1 MCMSA
6 EASFGAGLFLSI
18 TGAAS
23 VKRAENSSQILFASV
38 PLIFAVQQIVE
49 GFVWLS
55 FTNPAYMLWREY
67 AVFGFLFFAQV
78 IWPSWLPVSI
88 LIMEKEKKP
97 VRILQVLSVLG
108 LIVSAY
114 AAYCLFAYQ
123 AHARA
128 ENYHIRYYI
137 DLPPSVIRDKG
148 LLYMTVTLV
157 PLFMSTTKRMWMFAL
172 SILLSYI
179 FTKLFFNDYI
189 ISVWCFFAAV
199 SSGMVY
205 YILQDKQ
212 KLKIVYSAE

>member
-1 MCMSA
+1 MSA

-78 IWPSWLPVSI
+78 IWPSWLPASI

-123 AHARA
+123 THARA

-148 LLYMTVTLV
+148 LLYMTVTLA
-157 PLFMSTTKRMWMFAL
+157 PLFISTTKRMWMFAL